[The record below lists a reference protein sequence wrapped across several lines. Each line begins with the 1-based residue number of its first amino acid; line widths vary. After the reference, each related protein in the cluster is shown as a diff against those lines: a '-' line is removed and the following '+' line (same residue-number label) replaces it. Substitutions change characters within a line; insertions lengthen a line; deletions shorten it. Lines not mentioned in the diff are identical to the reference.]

1 MIEYEASETTCRDGR
16 DNLLGS
22 IPVALVSV
30 KGSVATAMIPAANKG
45 EPSGLACL

>member
-30 KGSVATAMIPAANKG
+30 KGSVATAMIPAATEG
-45 EPSGLACL
+45 EASGLACL